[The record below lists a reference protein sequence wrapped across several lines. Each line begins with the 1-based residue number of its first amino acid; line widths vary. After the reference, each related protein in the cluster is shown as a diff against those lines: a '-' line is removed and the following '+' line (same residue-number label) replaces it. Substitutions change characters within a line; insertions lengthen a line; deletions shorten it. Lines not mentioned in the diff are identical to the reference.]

1 MYPVSWD
8 GERAQWLFIT
18 STVFLAVKTSSLSK
32 WSDMKPYTYKQHYSL
47 GCIYV
52 LIHIYKIIRIF
63 QKDHEFE
70 WDSHAI
76 EGISEGLEGAMRY
89 NYTLIFLKLQKK
101 KKLGEKQNKS

>member
-1 MYPVSWD
+1 
-8 GERAQWLFIT
+8 
-18 STVFLAVKTSSLSK
+18 
-32 WSDMKPYTYKQHYSL
+32 MKPYTYKQPYSL

-76 EGISEGLEGAMRY
+76 EGISEGLEGTMRY
-89 NYTLIFLKLQKK
+89 NYTLIFFKLKK
-101 KKLGEKQNKS
+101 KSWVRNKTKANKSP